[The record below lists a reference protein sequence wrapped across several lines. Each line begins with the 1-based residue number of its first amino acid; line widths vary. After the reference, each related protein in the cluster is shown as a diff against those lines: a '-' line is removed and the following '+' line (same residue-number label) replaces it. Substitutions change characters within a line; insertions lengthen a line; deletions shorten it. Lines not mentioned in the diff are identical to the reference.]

1 MAKKKKTWKE
11 LDLVKVNTLK
21 RYIREVLKMG
31 ISVTAL
37 KTIHFR
43 SNDITKEILKEAAAT
58 AKEEK
63 LKTIMPRHINP
74 AIENTIGKR
83 YLTILELLKQ
93 IRHLSAI
100 ELGSLVKLVKD
111 YIEEMKKKKG

>member
-21 RYIREVLKMG
+21 RYIREVLNMG

-43 SNDITKEILKEAAAT
+43 SNDITKAILKEAAAN
-58 AKEEK
+58 AKEEN
-63 LKTIMPRHINP
+63 LKTIMPRNLDP
-74 AIENTIGKR
+74 AIENAIGKR
-83 YLTILELLKQ
+83 YLTLLELLKQ
-93 IRHLSAI
+93 IRHLSAV
-100 ELGSLVKLVKD
+100 ELGNLVKLVRE
-111 YIEEMKKKKG
+111 YIEELKKKKD